1 MVPKD
6 QLNHAKVLTKA
17 QRALV
22 RVFLWSIIVLWEN
35 LQQNI
40 KYIIFLKPFVI
51 HQAHLVDREHNTLV
65 DTFGL
70 QRTFGRANTPGSTL
84 IAADDTPTMCLSW
97 LVNTWTAAPVVYPL
111 TSGSDRKVVIKPSRN
126 SPNISYNIKL
136 DMSCVLHTKGVIVSL
151 STVTSMCSIQSA
163 SCDHSNHNS
172 TSCDH
177 NNINNHSITWSQY

>member
-6 QLNHAKVLTKA
+6 PLNHAKDPLNHAKALTKA

-136 DMSCVLHTKGVIVSL
+136 DMSCVLLTQKVLLYYCLLLQACVVYRVHHVI
-151 STVTSMCSIQSA
+151 I
-163 SCDHSNHNS
+163 
-172 TSCDH
+172 
-177 NNINNHSITWSQY
+177 